1 MMQLKLEN
9 KSTNVHLIGHKK
21 KSEHGI
27 VVKHGVEVEIK
38 LQGLEIFGTNQCIF
52 LEQYLGNRLHCVH

>member
-38 LQGLEIFGTNQCIF
+38 LQGLEIFGTN
-52 LEQYLGNRLHCVH
+52 

>member
-9 KSTNVHLIGHKK
+9 KSTNVHPIGHKK

-27 VVKHGVEVEIK
+27 VAKHGVEVEIK
-38 LQGLEIFGTNQCIF
+38 LQGLEIFGTN
-52 LEQYLGNRLHCVH
+52 